1 MRPILFSAAI
11 IGAASV
17 LASTDAMAQLDSNQ
31 APVLGAEFYAPF
43 FFGSRHVD
51 EPVSSK
57 KQVSTKQG
65 SARHGSILRPAAST
79 RISTGPASR
88 PVIPLPDHALLTPQ
102 AEFDCEFK
110 TILVDDASNQP
121 QPSPTRA
128 QADPSTAG
136 ALRVKLD
143 YERQCYRHADI
154 ILRDSLRQLQAAV
167 GETIEAV
174 NRSEQPAA
182 TTGISTGP
190 ASRPV
195 IPLPDHALLTP
206 QAEFDCEFKTTV
218 VDDASNQ
225 PQPSPT
231 RAQADPSPDV
241 VLGMKLDYERQCYQH
256 TAMIV
261 RHRLR
266 LLQASV
272 GETIKAAFFGTI
284 KAEPPQEAQ

>member
-1 MRPILFSAAI
+1 MRPILFYAAI

-17 LASTDAMAQLDSNQ
+17 LASTDAMAQLESNQ

-65 SARHGSILRPAAST
+65 SARHGSVLRPAAST
-79 RISTGPASR
+79 R
-88 PVIPLPDHALLTPQ
+88 
-102 AEFDCEFK
+102 
-110 TILVDDASNQP
+110 
-121 QPSPTRA
+121 
-128 QADPSTAG
+128 
-136 ALRVKLD
+136 
-143 YERQCYRHADI
+143 
-154 ILRDSLRQLQAAV
+154 
-167 GETIEAV
+167 
-174 NRSEQPAA
+174 
-182 TTGISTGP
+182 ISTGP